1 MHIGKLLSYMISSR
15 ENKDFLQART
25 TSEYLL
31 QGSRAINDKK
41 LVDCLEN
48 TFNKNLRLDS
58 SNGSHLNSFTNEFS
72 NWLNSASSKIIGLEQ
87 YQPDFSAGTTQ
98 SFDSFYYRNRDKKF
112 RCFVGEYFY
121 HLKVWESTETNWSFI
136 DEKNPLK
143 EGDALV
149 LSLPFCDTGSLY
161 DNYEQ
166 LLQECSMKNI
176 PVLIDCCYY
185 VLCGDISINIDYPCI
200 DTVAFS
206 LSKAFHV
213 ANMRIGVRY
222 TRKDMFDGQKLHH
235 SINYNNSLSA
245 YVGHEIITNFSPDYL
260 YKTYREKQLKFCSVA
275 GLTPSDSVL
284 FALGDGTWDKYSR
297 RNLLN
302 VYKLKYDPSMF
313 TNRILLQPVF
323 DNWDLFEVIKNEV

>member
-1 MHIGKLLSYMISSR
+1 MISSR
-15 ENKDFLQART
+15 ATTDFLQVRT
-25 TSEYLL
+25 NSEYLL

-41 LVDCLEN
+41 LVDCLTN
-48 TFNKNLRLDS
+48 VFDKNLRLDS
-58 SNGSHLNSFTNEFS
+58 INGIHLNTFTNQFS
-72 NWLNSASSKIIGLEQ
+72 NWLNSSSSKMIGLNQ

-98 SFDSFYYRNRDKKF
+98 AFDSFYYRHREKKF

-121 HLKVWESTETNWSFI
+121 HLKVWESTDTKWSFI
-136 DEKNPLK
+136 DDQNPLQA
-143 EGDALV
+143 GDALV

-161 DNYEQ
+161 TNYEQ
-166 LLQECSMKNI
+166 ILQECSRKNI

-185 VLCGDISINIDYPCI
+185 VLCGNITINVDYPCI

-206 LSKAFHV
+206 LSKAFYV

-245 YVGHEIITNFSPDYL
+245 YLGYEIIKNFSPDYL
-260 YKTYREKQLKFCSVA
+260 YKTYRAKQLEFCSVT
-275 GLTPSDSVL
+275 GLSPSDSVL
-284 FALGDGTWDKYSR
+284 FSLGDSTWGKYSR

-302 VYKLKYDPSMF
+302 VYQLKYDPNMF

-323 DNWDLFEVIKNEV
+323 DNWDLFEVIKNEI